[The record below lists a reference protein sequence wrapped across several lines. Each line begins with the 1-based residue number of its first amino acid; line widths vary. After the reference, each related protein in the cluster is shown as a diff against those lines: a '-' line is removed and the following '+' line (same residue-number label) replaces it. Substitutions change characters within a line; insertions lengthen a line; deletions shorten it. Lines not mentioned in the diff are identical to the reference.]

1 MKRLTATTLFCLL
14 FFSAFVA
21 GKGPAETPGYPDS
34 LRSVW
39 LYTEGIKQ
47 NIIAGDTARARE
59 LFLEA
64 VRNDSTPRRCPN
76 GAGPNCPI

>member
-47 NIIAGDTARARE
+47 NIIAGDTARAR
-59 LFLEA
+59 FSKRSA
-64 VRNDSTPRRCPN
+64 TTRPMPRRGTNWP
-76 GAGPNCPI
+76 GTF

>member
-47 NIIAGDTARARE
+47 KDRKS
-59 LFLEA
+59 
-64 VRNDSTPRRCPN
+64 VV
-76 GAGPNCPI
+76 